1 MSAGTNRE
9 KIKAV
14 IHLTY
19 INSAKVQIGKKIKV
33 VMHLYKGYVVVVV
46 VMHLYK

>member
-9 KIKAV
+9 KIKAI

-19 INSAKVQIGKKIKV
+19 INSAKVQIGKNQSCNASLQVGKNKSCNAS
-33 VMHLYKGYVVVVV
+33 M
-46 VMHLYK
+46 